1 MCAVEFMCPSE
12 CMTNNNLR
20 MPCTH
25 THSHNHLR
33 QDHYLPPPLVHAG
46 LSPFPSL
53 SSQLPQLD
61 DDYDLSDF
69 DMDEE
74 EGGGER
80 EEL

>member
-1 MCAVEFMCPSE
+1 
-12 CMTNNNLR
+12 MTNNNFTYTCPAHALILI
-20 MPCTH
+20 T
-25 THSHNHLR
+25 TLG
-33 QDHYLPPPLVHAG
+33 QDHYLPSLVHAG

-74 EGGGER
+74 EGGAER